1 MHFRCSYTTVI
12 YEQFYRGMAS
22 GVEKGRG
29 YVGYRRHL
37 HTSHEYD

>member
-1 MHFRCSYTTVI
+1 
-12 YEQFYRGMAS
+12 MAS

-37 HTSHEYD
+37 HTSYEYD